1 MRAIRGAATALLATA
16 ALCLAAPTA
25 AAGDDDP
32 WGEGEGE
39 GAGAGVA
46 EGTGDGA
53 GHTITSFGFSVSPET
68 VAPGGTV
75 TLKSDGCEVPTV
87 TVTSGVFDTVTLEEG
102 RAGTAK
108 VDVDAKAGAEYP
120 VTFDCKGEKGT
131 APLTIAGGHQT
142 GGQSTGGQSTGGHE
156 TGGHQTGGQST
167 GGGHETGGQP
177 TGGGHETGGHTAPDV
192 GAHKGVK
199 AGFGGGADAMGTTEV
214 VAGTALIAGA
224 LGAGGVLLLRRRAD
238 DRA

>member
-25 AAGDDDP
+25 TAGDDDL
-32 WGEGEGE
+32 WGEGAGV
-39 GAGAGVA
+39 GAGVA

-131 APLTIAGGHQT
+131 ATLTITGGHH
-142 GGQSTGGQSTGGHE
+142 TGGQSTGGHE
-156 TGGHQTGGQST
+156 TGGHETGGQST
-167 GGGHETGGQP
+167 GGGHETGG
-177 TGGGHETGGHTAPDV
+177 HETGGHTTPDV

-224 LGAGGVLLLRRRAD
+224 LGAGGVLLLRRRRAD

>member
-16 ALCLAAPTA
+16 AFCLAAPTA

-32 WGEGEGE
+32 WGEGAGE
-39 GAGAGVA
+39 GAGVA

-131 APLTIAGGHQT
+131 APLTIAGGHH
-142 GGQSTGGQSTGGHE
+142 TGGQSTGGHE
-156 TGGHQTGGQST
+156 TGGHETGGQS
-167 GGGHETGGQP
+167 